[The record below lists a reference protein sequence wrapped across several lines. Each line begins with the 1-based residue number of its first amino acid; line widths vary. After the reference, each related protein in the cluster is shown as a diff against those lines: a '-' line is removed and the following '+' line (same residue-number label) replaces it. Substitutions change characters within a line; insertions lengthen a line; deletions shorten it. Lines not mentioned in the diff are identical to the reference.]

1 MNVGVGNGIRMLLK
15 IEEKR
20 QRNEKGRKERK
31 GGGGKKKNG
40 EQTIV
45 NRIYIMFQR
54 IVNIARQYDRVAPCS
69 F

>member
-1 MNVGVGNGIRMLLK
+1 MKGATGGIGKR
-15 IEEKR
+15 EKR
-20 QRNEKGRKERK
+20 RKERK
-31 GGGGKKKNG
+31 KERGGGGKKKNG

>member
-1 MNVGVGNGIRMLLK
+1 MTGERLVWR
-15 IEEKR
+15 E
-20 QRNEKGRKERK
+20 QREGLENEKKGGKKERK
-31 GGGGKKKNG
+31 KGGKKKNG

>member
-1 MNVGVGNGIRMLLK
+1 MTGERLVGR
-15 IEEKR
+15 E
-20 QRNEKGRKERK
+20 QREGLENEKKGGKKERK
-31 GGGGKKKNG
+31 KGGKKKKNG

>member
-1 MNVGVGNGIRMLLK
+1 MTGRDWCEGSNEGLEN
-15 IEEKR
+15 EK
-20 QRNEKGRKERK
+20 KGRKEREEEREK
-31 GGGGKKKNG
+31 KKKNR

-54 IVNIARQYDRVAPCS
+54 IVNIAWQYDRVAPCS

>member
-1 MNVGVGNGIRMLLK
+1 MTGRDWCEGSKEGL
-15 IEEKR
+15 E
-20 QRNEKGRKERK
+20 NEKKKGGKKERK
-31 GGGGKKKNG
+31 KERKKGEKKNG

-54 IVNIARQYDRVAPCS
+54 IVNITRQYDRVAPCS